1 VFRRL
6 FVLVG
11 ALAAALALAAPVL
24 ALSVRVRVEGLTET
38 LFDGQVE
45 TSPDTVMGHICDGT
59 NGGAN
64 PEPGPTMT
72 GALDDSGL
80 SWSGTWFESFQD
92 FSVDRVGPD
101 AADLANGRF
110 WGLVL
115 NYEPTSVG
123 GCQQQVQTGDEV
135 LFAYDLFSKAHIL
148 RLESSVSTAAVGQEV
163 AFTVVD
169 GQDGSA
175 IAGAAVGGTTTD
187 SSGSAVVTFPSPGSY
202 TQRATKGDSI
212 RSNNV
217 IVCVY
222 NPAAGGCGVAPP
234 SPPPPSPPAPPP
246 PAPPPSPPAPPPP
259 APPPAPE
266 PPPPPPA
273 TPGEGVLTPPEAKPA
288 VCDTVRVSP
297 RSLTTGKRTTL
308 TITVR
313 NRGRAVA
320 RARVVVRGPGINR
333 QATTNGRGVARLRVK
348 PRSPGTLRISVRGQ
362 ASRCGARAIR
372 VWGASAP

>member
-1 VFRRL
+1 M
-6 FVLVG
+6 G

-24 ALSVRVRVEGLTET
+24 AVSVHVRVEGLTET

-45 TSPDTVMGHICDGT
+45 TSPDIVMGHTCDGT

-64 PEPGPTMT
+64 SKPGPTMT

-92 FSVDRVGPD
+92 FAVDQIGPD

-123 GCQQQVQTGDEV
+123 GCQQQVEARDEV

-148 RLESSVSTAAVGQEV
+148 RLESSVSTAAIGQEV
-163 AFTVVD
+163 TFTVVD

-175 IAGAAVGGTTTD
+175 IAGAAVAGTTTD

-202 TQRATKGDSI
+202 TQKAAKEDSI
-212 RSNNV
+212 RSNSV
-217 IVCVY
+217 VVCVY
-222 NPAAGGCGVAPP
+222 DPAAGGCGVSP
-234 SPPPPSPPAPPP
+234 PPPPSPTAPPP
-246 PAPPPSPPAPPPP
+246 PVPAP
-259 APPPAPE
+259 A

-273 TPGEGVLTPPEAKPA
+273 TPGEGVLAPPAVKPA
-288 VCDTVRVSP
+288 ACHTIRISP
-297 RSLTTGKRTTL
+297 RSLTAGKRTTL

-313 NRGRAVA
+313 NRGEAVA
-320 RARVVVRGPGINR
+320 GARLVVRGPGINR
-333 QATTNGRGVARLRVK
+333 RATTNARGVARLKVK
-348 PRSPGTLRISVRGQ
+348 PRSPGILLISVRGQ
-362 ASRCGARAIR
+362 ASRCDTREIR
-372 VWGASAP
+372 VLVASAT